1 MFKDFNTCNYN
12 MNYSTTN
19 QTSVSSY
26 NEFMTSVI
34 TAVNA
39 SSTLQLANNKTYLDS
54 LNVLKD
60 KASMYVN
67 SVNTANRTLNV
78 EKKIMTENKS
88 KLYGEYQGDATKFSQ
103 YLTLRLPD
111 ITSHENYITALKT
124 IFDDFQT
131 SRTSIG
137 SQTITTIDNTAVKNF
152 KKYVETAYNN
162 LNTMLDVIYNFHRAC
177 KPYIKKYGI
186 CSAFYDNYLNTMNTK
201 FIQAV
206 NIIQQYNIIRVDH
219 TSDVASNTSERIYDH
234 ALFLT
239 NVGEQTSF
247 HIEQNRLNELP
258 TIKDMKSLSLEQQ
271 ITKVLS
277 DYINGLKSKR
287 SALTDKTINILD
299 EILSD
304 NCDFA
309 LTASYS
315 KFNDYTLNINIECA
329 IERNDVHNLECKNF
343 LYILFNNLKKVR
355 DDVKIV
361 KNSPFKGDL
370 AQSLIIAFSDIYQ
383 RRLKHTV
390 KITNYGQNIYIRLPY
405 LINYCELISL
415 CNEISKKN
423 KNSFGD
429 ILYEIFSDL
438 SKINVSSSEGEK
450 IESDAAYDKLLT
462 SIVSNYILN
471 FNMIAFHKKSNTVL
485 KPEEMNAIRLSTIL
499 YNIAT
504 NNVYVNDV
512 DICSMTK
519 KPTDISKGSGKTK
532 LSMIICYAALI
543 VAIVFNIVMFIFK
556 EKIKAKFDDSTKT
569 KVINNI
575 FYWVNLGCIIAAGLS
590 SFLRITD
597 VYSTSLFTRLG
608 VIVTVNVVTMIF
620 CSFSLYF
627 IDPNT
632 FWNTTV
638 KTEETKNTENTNANT
653 NANQQSSN

>member
-1 MFKDFNTCNYN
+1 

-26 NEFMTSVI
+26 NEYMTSVL
-34 TAVNA
+34 TTVNA
-39 SSTLQLANNKTYLDS
+39 NSAQHLSGNKTYLDS

-67 SVNTANRTLNV
+67 SVNTANRSLNV

-88 KLYGEYQGDATKFSQ
+88 KLLNEYQGDATKFSQ
-103 YLTLRLPD
+103 YLKFRLPD
-111 ITSHENYITALKT
+111 ITSHENYITKLT
-124 IFDDFQT
+124 TFFDNFQT
-131 SRTSIG
+131 TKTSIG

-152 KKYVETAYNN
+152 KKHVEATYTN
-162 LNTMLDVIYNFHRAC
+162 LNIMLDVIYNFHRAC

-186 CSAFYDNYLNTMNTK
+186 CSAFYDNYLTAINTN

-234 ALFLT
+234 ELFLT
-239 NVGEQTSF
+239 NIGEQISF
-247 HIEQNRLNELP
+247 LVDQSRLNNLS
-258 TIKDMKSLSLEQQ
+258 TIKDMSSMHEQQ
-271 ITKVLS
+271 ITKILS

-287 SALTDKTINILD
+287 SALTNKTINILD

-343 LYILFNNLKKVR
+343 LYILFNNLKNVR
-355 DDVKIV
+355 DDIKII
-361 KNSPFKGDL
+361 KSKPFDGDL
-370 AQSLIIAFSDIYQ
+370 TQSLTIAFSDIYQ
-383 RRLKHTV
+383 RRLKHII
-390 KITNYGQNIYIRLPY
+390 KITNSSQNIYVRLPY

-438 SKINVSSSEGEK
+438 SKINVSSSEGEQ
-450 IESDAAYDKLLT
+450 IESDAVYDKLLA
-462 SIVSNYILN
+462 SIISNYILN
-471 FNMIAFHKKSNTVL
+471 FNMIAFHKKSNTIL
-485 KPEEMNAIRLSTIL
+485 RPEEMNAIKLSTIL

-504 NNVYVNDV
+504 DNVYVNDV

-532 LSMIICYAALI
+532 LSMIICYASLI

-556 EKIKAKFDDSTKT
+556 EKIKAKFDDPTKT
-569 KVINNI
+569 KIINNI
-575 FYWVNLGCIIAAGLS
+575 FYWINLGCIIAAGLS

-632 FWNTTV
+632 FWNTTA
-638 KTEETKNTENTNANT
+638 KTGETKNTENTNANT
-653 NANQQSSN
+653 NTNQQSSN